1 MSVIECHFGEVRQAA
16 KQLDTLARQ
25 AKADL
30 DAGKTELTAD
40 TSDWN
45 GIAKEAFS
53 NSYTEKDAQLKDK
66 ILKIE
71 AMSIYLNKLADKIE
85 EADKALAAKRI

>member
-1 MSVIECHFGEVRQAA
+1 MYI
-16 KQLDTLARQ
+16 
-25 AKADL
+25 
-30 DAGKTELTAD
+30 LTAD